1 MVKVRVATNDELA
14 KIEEKLC
21 EAVLETIDHAKRDPK
36 WSNERAKALKRHL
49 YAMTERV
56 LGSVRAN
63 VICGTAEGG
72 EKGREVSEREIA
84 DPELDALEEEVA
96 ELRAGV
102 AEQRA
107 TTPGAVAKNYA
118 DRLTELR
125 PMMAG
130 DDDGDAAAL
139 NRVEASVDGE
149 AMEALRKELDANLA
163 LVPELQTRLQ
173 ESLSKLG
180 RLMGELDLQ
189 RQRAPPGTIE
199 KAINAP
205 VGSDTPATGELPPGG
220 DVATRRRLA
229 HELQPAPIA

>member
-1 MVKVRVATNDELA
+1 MVKVRVSSSEELA

-21 EAVLETIDHAKRDPK
+21 EAVLETIDAAKRDPS
-36 WSNERAKALKRHL
+36 WNSERAKSLKRHL

-63 VICGTAEGG
+63 VICGTG
-72 EKGREVSEREIA
+72 EAPTEAVSERDVA
-84 DPELDALEEEVA
+84 DPELDALEAEVA
-96 ELRAGV
+96 ELSAKV

-107 TTPGAVAKNYA
+107 TVPGQVSKNYA
-118 DRLTELR
+118 DRLMELR
-125 PMMAG
+125 PV
-130 DDDGDAAAL
+130 DDGANGKDEAGPS
-139 NRVEASVDGE
+139 VEARVDGE
-149 AMEALRKELDANLA
+149 AMEALRKELDSNLA
-163 LVPELQTRLQ
+163 LLPELQNRLQ

-189 RQRAPPGTIE
+189 RQRAPPGTVE
-199 KAINAP
+199 RAINAP
-205 VGSDTPATGELPPGG
+205 AASPATGELPAGG

>member
-1 MVKVRVATNDELA
+1 LSA
-14 KIEEKLC
+14 K
-21 EAVLETIDHAKRDPK
+21 
-36 WSNERAKALKRHL
+36 
-49 YAMTERV
+49 
-56 LGSVRAN
+56 
-63 VICGTAEGG
+63 
-72 EKGREVSEREIA
+72 
-84 DPELDALEEEVA
+84 
-96 ELRAGV
+96 V

-125 PMMAG
+125 PVMVA
-130 DDDGDAAAL
+130 DDDDAAVSGAA
-139 NRVEASVDGE
+139 ASVDGE

-163 LVPELQTRLQ
+163 LVPELQSRLQ

-199 KAINAP
+199 RAINAP

>member
-1 MVKVRVATNDELA
+1 MVKVRVSSNEELA

-21 EAVLETIDHAKRDPK
+21 EAVLETIDGAKRDPSWNAEK
-36 WSNERAKALKRHL
+36 ARALKRHL
-49 YAMTERV
+49 YGMTERV

-63 VICGTAEGG
+63 VICGAAGVDASVG
-72 EKGREVSEREIA
+72 VVSEGDIA
-84 DPELDALEEEVA
+84 DPELDALEAEVA
-96 ELRAGV
+96 ELSAKV

-107 TTPGAVAKNYA
+107 TVPGQVAKNYCE
-118 DRLTELR
+118 RLTELR
-125 PMMAG
+125 PASGANGSAG
-130 DDDGDAAAL
+130 DASAA
-139 NRVEASVDGE
+139 EARVDGE
-149 AMEALRKELDANLA
+149 AMEALRRELDANLA
-163 LVPELQTRLQ
+163 LMPELQTRLH

-205 VGSDTPATGELPPGG
+205 TGSDTPATGDEPAGG

-229 HELQPAPIA
+229 HELAPPPLAA

>member
-96 ELRAGV
+96 ELSARV

-107 TTPGAVAKNYA
+107 SEFKVQ
-118 DRLTELR
+118 ELANTVWAFATASQPDKKLFATLANAAER
-125 PMMAG
+125 P
-130 DDDGDAAAL
+130 
-139 NRVEASVDGE
+139 ASD
-149 AMEALRKELDANLA
+149 
-163 LVPELQTRLQ
+163 
-173 ESLSKLG
+173 
-180 RLMGELDLQ
+180 
-189 RQRAPPGTIE
+189 
-199 KAINAP
+199 
-205 VGSDTPATGELPPGG
+205 
-220 DVATRRRLA
+220 
-229 HELQPAPIA
+229 

>member
-1 MVKVRVATNDELA
+1 MV
-14 KIEEKLC
+14 
-21 EAVLETIDHAKRDPK
+21 
-36 WSNERAKALKRHL
+36 
-49 YAMTERV
+49 
-56 LGSVRAN
+56 
-63 VICGTAEGG
+63 
-72 EKGREVSEREIA
+72 
-84 DPELDALEEEVA
+84 
-96 ELRAGV
+96 
-102 AEQRA
+102 
-107 TTPGAVAKNYA
+107 
-118 DRLTELR
+118 
-125 PMMAG
+125 G
-130 DDDGDAAAL
+130 DDDGDVAAS
-139 NRVEASVDGE
+139 NGVEASVDGE

>member
-1 MVKVRVATNDELA
+1 
-14 KIEEKLC
+14 
-21 EAVLETIDHAKRDPK
+21 
-36 WSNERAKALKRHL
+36 
-49 YAMTERV
+49 
-56 LGSVRAN
+56 
-63 VICGTAEGG
+63 
-72 EKGREVSEREIA
+72 
-84 DPELDALEEEVA
+84 
-96 ELRAGV
+96 
-102 AEQRA
+102 
-107 TTPGAVAKNYA
+107 
-118 DRLTELR
+118 
-125 PMMAG
+125 MMAG

-139 NRVEASVDGE
+139 NGVEASVDGE